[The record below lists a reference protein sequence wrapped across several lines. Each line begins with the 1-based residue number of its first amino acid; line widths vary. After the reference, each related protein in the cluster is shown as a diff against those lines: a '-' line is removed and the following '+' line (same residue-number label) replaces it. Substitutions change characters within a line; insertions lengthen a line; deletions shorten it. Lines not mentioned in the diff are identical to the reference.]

1 MLPWMIKTLQGI
13 NYTSCS
19 NVAPCRSISAL
30 FDNIVVA
37 LPELG
42 KDDAIHAFVYG
53 LKPHLKG
60 FVKA

>member
-1 MLPWMIKTLQGI
+1 MLPGI
-13 NYTSCS
+13 NYTSFS
-19 NVAPCRSISAL
+19 NVAPCRSTLAPLTIV
-30 FDNIVVA
+30 VVA

-53 LKPHLKG
+53 LKPRLKG